1 MDKEKLCAA
10 RKKLKQYQIFKKD
23 IGGKH
28 KDAENTN
35 DESARISHRP
45 RENNHLKYNT
55 ISLEMENNVN
65 SNFSSEKEEL
75 NKKSSEFTSVHT
87 NHIEN
92 SSNIIEQ
99 SNINSSTKDVICDEK
114 IVNNLQSLQCAVNK
128 ENSPLIQSNNSEF
141 TESENINSSTAA
153 SKQFDFEDRNFSS
166 NLSDPSFLQKENIL
180 QMASSVAQVL
190 IHDEDLSKASD
201 VNNLTDKNQFLT
213 NCLQEQAN
221 LISELHGQV
230 SRYSS
235 RISEMEAIIA
245 ANEANYASRIM
256 QEVNPLKHQIELHTH
271 TTGLLVAEKAELKA
285 TVDKCYETI
294 KEKKDIIEDLSKK
307 LKSSQLELTAY
318 EKESTSH
325 KNNNEERNKAYN
337 IMQES
342 YEKLMDNCLN
352 LRKDKECLELEC
364 SELKQKLNLS
374 NTNLSTVHQELQ
386 EKNAMLALNEIKIRQ
401 LITTSDQVQSLENDR
416 QTVAVYEQQLA
427 QLKVTL
433 SALNNEKEEANKQYK
448 SYLEQAE
455 ERLQFVKSQ
464 LIECNNN
471 IQELETREK
480 DYVRKIME
488 MEEQL
493 QHEKERVECFKPHL
507 EQKVELLTK
516 NIDNLV
522 IEQESLQLTL
532 NQKDSEIE
540 MLNKELQ
547 ELHNVKKY
555 AMDASALATA
565 LESEQLGASRAV
577 HQNQQLKNQIDEMHD
592 AFVLLSNN
600 KLDLTEQL
608 HSERNLCKQLN
619 IKVSEYE
626 ATCQD
631 LKKQLN
637 EKNAA
642 LPDVEKGKFPNEDLQ
657 FKVPTSKSSE
667 TNQSEILELQNA
679 KSLIEMLQKENN
691 MLKEELS
698 LQIRQ
703 SPTEKMEN
711 NESILNHETTSQN
724 ESALNR
730 SVISENDLNE
740 TEKCMMTEF
749 ITKLEGRF
757 KETMDKNAELI
768 DEKQKLE
775 HLVLQLQ
782 EETETIGEY
791 IALYQKQRSILQGK
805 AQERELTFRQIL
817 QQRDY
822 QEQQIHKLKSLIA
835 KLLKTKQNSIETSL
849 EATEHL
855 QTISETQEYLEN
867 NSCNLN
873 PAESIPP
880 VAVEG
885 NIQLTNADRLSS
897 KNLLSETRDCSGVC
911 NLEPNIHPCSLCSGK
926 LITI

>member
-10 RKKLKQYQIFKKD
+10 RKKLKQYQTFKKD

-28 KDAENTN
+28 KDTENTN
-35 DESARISHRP
+35 NEHARITNRP
-45 RENNHLKYNT
+45 RENNPLKYNT
-55 ISLEMENNVN
+55 INLEMENNAN
-65 SNFSSEKEEL
+65 SNFSPEKDEL
-75 NKKSSEFTSVHT
+75 NKNSSEFTSVNT
-87 NHIEN
+87 NYIEKC
-92 SSNIIEQ
+92 SNTTEQ
-99 SNINSSTKDVICDEK
+99 SNSNSSTINVIRDEN
-114 IVNNLQSLQCAVNK
+114 IINDLQSFQCAVNK
-128 ENSPLIQSNNSEF
+128 ESAPVTQSNNCEF
-141 TESENINSSTAA
+141 IESEDINSSNAT
-153 SKQFDFEDRNFSS
+153 SKQSDFEDRNFSS
-166 NLSDPSFLQKENIL
+166 NLSDSSVLQKENLL

-190 IHDEDLSKASD
+190 INDQDLSKTSE

-307 LKSSQLELTAY
+307 LKSSQLELTVH
-318 EKESTSH
+318 EKESTSY

-337 IMQES
+337 LMQQS
-342 YEKLMDNCLN
+342 YEKLMDECLN
-352 LRKDKECLELEC
+352 LRKDKESLELEC

-374 NTNLSTVHQELQ
+374 NTNLSTINQELQ

-433 SALNNEKEEANKQYK
+433 TALNNEKDEANKQYK

-455 ERLQFVKSQ
+455 ERLKFVKSQ
-464 LIECNNN
+464 LIESNNN
-471 IQELETREK
+471 IQEFEIREK
-480 DYVRKIME
+480 DYVRKIRE

-493 QHEKERVECFKPHL
+493 HHEKERVECFKPQL
-507 EQKVELLTK
+507 EHKVELLTK

-522 IEQESLQLTL
+522 IEQESLQLSL

-547 ELHNVKKY
+547 ELHNIKKY

-565 LESEQLGASRAV
+565 LESEQLGASRAI
-577 HQNQQLKNQIDEMHD
+577 HQNQQLKHQIDEMHD

-608 HSERNLCKQLN
+608 QSERNLCKQLN

-626 ATCQD
+626 ATCQE
-631 LKKQLN
+631 LKSQLN

-642 LPDVEKGKFPNEDLQ
+642 LTDVEKGNFLNEDLR
-657 FKVPTSKSSE
+657 FKMPISSE
-667 TNQSEILELQNA
+667 SNQSEVLEFQNA
-679 KSLIEMLQKENN
+679 KSLIEILQKENN
-691 MLKEELS
+691 QLKEELN
-698 LQIRQ
+698 LQ
-703 SPTEKMEN
+703 SKKLTTEQMEN
-711 NESILNHETTSQN
+711 IETISNHKTTFHN
-724 ESALNR
+724 ESALNS
-730 SVISENDLNE
+730 SVISETDLHE

-749 ITKLEGRF
+749 ITKLESRF

-791 IALYQKQRSILQGK
+791 IALYQKQRSVLQGK
-805 AQERELTFRQIL
+805 AQERELTFRQIA

-822 QEQQIHKLKSLIA
+822 QQEQIQKLKFLIS
-835 KLLKTKQNSIETSL
+835 KLLKTKQNAIENSL
-849 EATEHL
+849 EATENM
-855 QTISETQEYLEN
+855 QICSETKGQENVY
-867 NSCNLN
+867 
-873 PAESIPP
+873 
-880 VAVEG
+880 
-885 NIQLTNADRLSS
+885 NI
-897 KNLLSETRDCSGVC
+897 
-911 NLEPNIHPCSLCSGK
+911 
-926 LITI
+926 